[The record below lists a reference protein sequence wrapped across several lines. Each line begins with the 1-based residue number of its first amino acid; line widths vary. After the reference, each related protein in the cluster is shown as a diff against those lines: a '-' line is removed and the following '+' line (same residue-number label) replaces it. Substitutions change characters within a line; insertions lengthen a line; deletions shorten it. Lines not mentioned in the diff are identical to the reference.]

1 MDSTELRILK
11 EIEAGAYEEDA
22 AFAERLAAGPGLSV
36 GQKTGL
42 SLATGTGIALLMA
55 FPTNLVLGLMGYLV
69 LVVAVTAALRHR
81 HWQPAEGSPLE
92 FFHRLTA
99 GLLRNPDTALESSYE

>member
-11 EIEAGAYEEDA
+11 EIEAGAHEEDP

-36 GQKTGL
+36 GKKTGL
-42 SLATGTGIALLMA
+42 SLAAGTGIALLMA
-55 FPTNLVLGLMGYLV
+55 FPTSLVLGLVGYLV

-81 HWQPAEGSPLE
+81 RWQPADGSPLE

-99 GLLRNPDTALESSYE
+99 GLLRNTDTALESSYE